1 MATTRPITTFF
12 QPVKSIEIENETV
25 NGEEAQAEP
34 MEFENVELCDNDAEV
49 LLEGPVSS
57 GVIQGGSRF
66 SSTNQHIVS
75 YFDVG
80 DILSGKVGP
89 RTLQSHE
96 KINYLKTH
104 INPLPSYAASF
115 SKTVVKGKDK
125 HIKKLVFQPSWLEK
139 YTGHRDD
146 STSTASNKGNFHA
159 ILMLLGNSNKNLQE
173 HLLTGG
179 RNATSTSKTLQESV
193 LYFVNLDK
201 TTDESIA
208 NAILSSLA
216 ENNIEVTF
224 ARGQGYDG
232 ASPMSSEGCGVQG
245 RIRRIPPM
253 ALYTHCNSHVLNLSV
268 AAVWRR
274 QRFLDQLLEKCGST
288 SRKEKLKGLRKTRW
302 VERHECYETFYE
314 IYEYVCISLEAIV
327 DHESHPHVYSSLS
340 FTWDRETKTKTQ
352 GPLAN
357 LRTLGFIFTF
367 FNTTNSPGTLKP
379 IAAKL
384 QKKDQDVFQAYSM
397 IDDSIKAVF
406 RVRSN
411 IEKECHEWFE
421 DASRL
426 ADKIG
431 ATFSVPR
438 ITGRQEHRNNAPSVN
453 PQSHYRVNVAIPF
466 IDHLLEE
473 MSSRFREDNRA
484 GAEIFSLA
492 SSAEVKHDSLLN
504 LAEKLQFWQQGLPTP
519 SSLLSEVKEWQYFW
533 KQYTP
538 TLQLPVNLIECVK
551 YADEDMY
558 PNIRV
563 LLIIGCTF
571 PVSSA

>member
-1 MATTRPITTFF
+1 M
-12 QPVKSIEIENETV
+12 K
-25 NGEEAQAEP
+25 
-34 MEFENVELCDNDAEV
+34 L
-49 LLEGPVSS
+49 
-57 GVIQGGSRF
+57 
-66 SSTNQHIVS
+66 
-75 YFDVG
+75 
-80 DILSGKVGP
+80 
-89 RTLQSHE
+89 
-96 KINYLKTH
+96 
-104 INPLPSYAASF
+104 SF
-115 SKTVVKGKDK
+115 SF
-125 HIKKLVFQPSWLEK
+125 IF
-139 YTGHRDD
+139 
-146 STSTASNKGNFHA
+146 
-159 ILMLLGNSNKNLQE
+159 
-173 HLLTGG
+173 
-179 RNATSTSKTLQESV
+179 
-193 LYFVNLDK
+193 
-201 TTDESIA
+201 
-208 NAILSSLA
+208 
-216 ENNIEVTF
+216 
-224 ARGQGYDG
+224 
-232 ASPMSSEGCGVQG
+232 SP
-245 RIRRIPPM
+245 
-253 ALYTHCNSHVLNLSV
+253 
-268 AAVWRR
+268 RR
-274 QRFLDQLLEKCGST
+274 QRFLEQVLEKCGST

-340 FTWDRETKTKTQ
+340 FTWDRETKTKAQ
-352 GPLAN
+352 GLLAN

-367 FNTTNSPGTLKP
+367 FITTNSLGTLKP

-384 QKKDQDVFQAYSM
+384 QKKDEDVFQAYSM

-406 RVRSN
+406 RVSSN

-421 DASRL
+421 DASRQ

-438 ITGRQEHRNNAPSVN
+438 IIGKQEHRNNAPSVN
-453 PQSHYRVNVAIPF
+453 PESHYRVNVAIPF

-484 GAEIFSLA
+484 GAEIFSLV